1 MFLLSLLV
9 FIIEQE
15 KKNIHKSTGKKKK
28 KTTMHLFKSGCQF
41 DSHTFPLLKKPGLK
55 LLTEIKIL

>member
-15 KKNIHKSTGKKKK
+15 KKIHTKVLGKK
-28 KTTMHLFKSGCQF
+28 TMHLFKSGCQF